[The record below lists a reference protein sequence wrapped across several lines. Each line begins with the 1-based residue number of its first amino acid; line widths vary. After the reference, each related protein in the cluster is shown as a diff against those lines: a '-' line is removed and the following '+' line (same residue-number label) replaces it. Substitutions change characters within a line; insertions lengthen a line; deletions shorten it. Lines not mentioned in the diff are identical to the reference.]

1 MPVRDDVIHISMR
14 GRELAGTL
22 ISPAPRMPAVLM
34 VHGWGGSQRQ
44 YRANAHKVAALGC
57 VCLTFDLTGHVATA
71 SQRDTVSREEN
82 LHDMLA
88 AYDFLAAH
96 PLVEHDCIAVV
107 GSSYGGY
114 LAALLTERRP
124 VRWLGLRAPAIYRD
138 EDWGVPKRLLARVQK
153 LADYRREPLA
163 AEDNRALRACSRFT
177 GDVLIVE
184 SEHDEIVPSPVL
196 ASYRKA
202 CAQTHSLTYRVI
214 CGADHSLGDEA
225 SREAYSSI
233 LVHWLEEMLL
243 GARGQVRAASPNVRG
258 GDKQET
264 PLRRAKQGHG

>member
-184 SEHDEIVPSPVL
+184 SEHDEIVPSP
-196 ASYRKA
+196 APTTAWATRPRAKPTARSWCTGWKKCCWARA
-202 CAQTHSLTYRVI
+202 DRCA
-214 CGADHSLGDEA
+214 
-225 SREAYSSI
+225 
-233 LVHWLEEMLL
+233 
-243 GARGQVRAASPNVRG
+243 
-258 GDKQET
+258 
-264 PLRRAKQGHG
+264 PLRRTCAAATSRKRRCAARNRATAKRSRHHQVDLTADS

>member
-1 MPVRDDVIHISMR
+1 MPVRDDVIHLRMR

-96 PLVEHDCIAVV
+96 PLVEHDSIAVV

-138 EDWGVPKRLLARVQK
+138 EDWAVPKRLLARVQG
-153 LADYRREPLA
+153 LAEYRRELIGA
-163 AEDNRALRACSRFT
+163 ADNHALRACSRFT

-184 SEHDEIVPSPVL
+184 SEHDEIVPAPVL

-202 CAQTHSLTYRVI
+202 CARTHSLTYRVI
-214 CGADHSLGDEA
+214 RGADHSLGDEA
-225 SREAYSSI
+225 SREAYGSV
-233 LVHWLEEMLL
+233 LVHWLEEMML
-243 GARGQVRAASPNVRG
+243 GARGKVRAAG
-258 GDKQET
+258 AE
-264 PLRRAKQGHG
+264 LHG

>member
-1 MPVRDDVIHISMR
+1 
-14 GRELAGTL
+14 
-22 ISPAPRMPAVLM
+22 
-34 VHGWGGSQRQ
+34 
-44 YRANAHKVAALGC
+44 
-57 VCLTFDLTGHVATA
+57 
-71 SQRDTVSREEN
+71 
-82 LHDMLA
+82 MLA

-138 EDWGVPKRLLARVQK
+138 EDWSVPKRLLGRVQQ
-153 LADYRREPLA
+153 LGEYRRQPIAIDE
-163 AEDNRALRACSRFT
+163 NRALRACSRFT

-202 CAQTHSLTYRVI
+202 CAESHSLTYRVI
-214 CGADHSLGDEA
+214 RGADHSLGDEA

-243 GARGQVRAASPNVRG
+243 GARGQVRAAGANVRG
-258 GDKQET
+258 SDKQET
-264 PLRRAKQGHG
+264 PLRRAGKA

>member
-1 MPVRDDVIHISMR
+1 MPVRDDVVHISMR
-14 GRELAGTL
+14 GRQLAGTL

-44 YRANAHKVAALGC
+44 YRADAHKVSALGC

-88 AYDFLAAH
+88 AYDFLAGL
-96 PLVEHDCIAVV
+96 PLVESDSIAVI

-138 EDWGVPKRLLARVQK
+138 EDWTVPKRLLGRVQK
-153 LADYRREPLA
+153 LADYRRQPIA
-163 AEDNRALRACSRFT
+163 PADNRALRACSRFT

-196 ASYRKA
+196 NSYRKA
-202 CAQTHSLTYRVI
+202 CEGTHSLTYRVI
-214 CGADHSLGDEA
+214 RGADHSLADEA
-225 SREAYSSI
+225 SREAYGSI

-243 GARGQVRAASPNVRG
+243 GARGQARPAVTRVRG

-264 PLRRAKQGHG
+264 PLRRAEQK

>member
-1 MPVRDDVIHISMR
+1 MPVRDDVIHITMR

-22 ISPAPRMPAVLM
+22 ISPAPRMPGVLM

-44 YRANAHKVAALGC
+44 YRNNAHQVAALGC

-96 PLVEHDCIAVV
+96 PLVERDSIAVV

-114 LAALLTERRP
+114 LAALLTERRS
-124 VRWLGLRAPAIYRD
+124 VRWLGLRAPAIYKD
-138 EDWGVPKRLLARVQK
+138 EDWTVPKRLLARVQQ
-153 LADYRREPLA
+153 LPDYRRRPIEP
-163 AEDNRALRACSRFT
+163 EDNRALRACAHFT

-184 SEHDEIVPSPVL
+184 SEHDEIVPGAVL

-202 CAQTHSLTYRVI
+202 CENTHSLTYRVI
-214 CGADHSLGDEA
+214 RGADHSLTDET
-225 SREAYSSI
+225 SREAYGSI
-233 LVHWLEEMLL
+233 LSHWLEEMML
-243 GARGQVRAASPNVRG
+243 GAKGQVRAAASKVRG
-258 GDKQET
+258 SAKQET
-264 PLRRAKQGHG
+264 PLRRVEG

>member
-1 MPVRDDVIHISMR
+1 VPVRDDVIHITMR

-88 AYDFLAAH
+88 AYDLLASH
-96 PLVEHDCIAVV
+96 PLVEHDSIAVV

-138 EDWGVPKRLLARVQK
+138 QDWTVPKRLLARVQK
-153 LADYRREPLA
+153 LADYRGQPIA
-163 AEDNRALRACSRFT
+163 AEDNRALRACSHFA

-184 SEHDEIVPSPVL
+184 SEHDEIVPAPVL
-196 ASYRKA
+196 ASYRGA
-202 CAQTHSLTYRVI
+202 CTATHSLTYRVI
-214 CGADHSLGDEA
+214 RGADHSLGDEA

-233 LVHWLEEMLL
+233 LVHWLEEMML
-243 GARGQVRAASPNVRG
+243 GAKEQMRAAAVKVRG
-258 GDKQET
+258 SEKQET
-264 PLRRAKQGHG
+264 SLRRAER